1 MRPTP
6 PGTPTP
12 PTARALTLL
21 EVIISITLIALLLGS
36 LLTFFWQTLA
46 ARDQARRA
54 ADRTQL
60 VQQVLARIAG
70 ELRACIGVDKIAFPI
85 QQFTGGR
92 RTITFVTTPLPPS
105 DAYVV
110 YNATETEPIL
120 EHDLREITYQLWV
133 DSEQTTEDGDPLV
146 GGILRTERQAINP
159 FIPEEQVPE
168 DEDLLYVRR
177 DLWSHELGYLEFR
190 YFDGVEWSTTWE
202 VTGGNPLPQLVQITI
217 GFDSITKEEWEDQ
230 DLHTYPIDRFPLGP
244 DVPYPDRY
252 ATIVRLPAAD
262 QTFASR
268 LHRLSDEVKEVYQ
281 FNAGAGEEGT
291 PGEDA
296 NAPSGS
302 GGRP

>member
-1 MRPTP
+1 MTPARPAQ
-6 PGTPTP
+6 
-12 PTARALTLL
+12 ARALTLL
-21 EVIISITLIALLLGS
+21 EVIISIALIGMLLGS

-60 VQQVLARIAG
+60 VQQVLGRIAG
-70 ELRACIGVDKIAFPI
+70 ELRGCIGVDKIAFPI
-85 QQFTGGR
+85 QQFSGSR
-92 RTITFVTTPLPPS
+92 RAITFVTAPLPPS
-105 DAYVV
+105 DSYTVL
-110 YNATETEPIL
+110 NATDTAPIL
-120 EHDLREITYQLWV
+120 EHDLREITYQLWI
-133 DSEQTTEDGDPLV
+133 DPDQTTEEGDPLV

-202 VTGGNPLPQLVQITI
+202 VTGGNPLPQLVQVTV
-217 GFDSITKEEWEDQ
+217 GFDSLTKDELDDQ
-230 DLHTYPIDRFPLGP
+230 DLHSYPLDRFPLGS

-262 QTFASR
+262 QTFSSR
-268 LHRLSDEVKEVYQ
+268 LHRLSSEVKEVYQ
-281 FNAGAGEEGT
+281 FDAGTGEEGT

-296 NAPSGS
+296 NVPSGS